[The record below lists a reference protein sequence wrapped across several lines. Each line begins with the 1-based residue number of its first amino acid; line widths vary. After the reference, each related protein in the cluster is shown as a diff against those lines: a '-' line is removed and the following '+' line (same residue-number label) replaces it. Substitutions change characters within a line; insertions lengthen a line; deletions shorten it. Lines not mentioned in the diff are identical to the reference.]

1 MKKLWTCTLT
11 ICGLVL
17 LFSGLAKA
25 ECTDGNGNRYDLPRC
40 YHSEISSAQAYLF
53 TSIDRGHNS
62 DQEFAGAV
70 LIDVR
75 AINEYVAGH
84 PNGAWNIPYP
94 RIYRDGINPDIL
106 QDPDVFV
113 AAVEELFPDSETPIL
128 TLCRT
133 GFRSVLAANLLA
145 EAGYV
150 NVRNIWEG
158 FVGNHKTDV
167 NENVLDLNND
177 GVVDDAD
184 RDGWANFQGL
194 PWTTELVPIKLLYTP
209 YIDLY

>member
-1 MKKLWTCTLT
+1 
-11 ICGLVL
+11 
-17 LFSGLAKA
+17 LAKA
-25 ECTDGNGNRYDLPRC
+25 ECTDGNGNRYNLPRC
-40 YHSEISSAQAYLF
+40 YYSEISSAQAYLL
-53 TSIDRGHNS
+53 TTH
-62 DQEFAGAV
+62 DQGYVSGDEFAGAV

-84 PNGAWNIPYP
+84 PSGAWNIPYP

-106 QDPDVFV
+106 QDPVVFV
-113 AAVEELFPDSETPIL
+113 AAVEERFPDKETSIF

-158 FVGNHKTDV
+158 FVGNHKMDV
-167 NENVLDLNND
+167 DDNVLDLNND
-177 GVVDDAD
+177 GEINDAD
-184 RDGWANFQGL
+184 RDGWANYQGL
-194 PWTTELVPIKLLYTP
+194 PWTTQLVPKKLLYMP
-209 YIDLY
+209 YYDLY